1 MSSNVQTYPSFQGLS
16 ADDFRKLIHN
26 AMSEIVTGDGWT
38 ISDLP
43 DTILCR
49 DGQVPYQEFVNIL
62 AQKWHICVTKVEDE
76 FYLLYVDTYDNA
88 EKSRLTRKAKK
99 LIPKYKQEKE
109 EQKLFVS
116 MLVELS
122 D

>member
-1 MSSNVQTYPSFQGLS
+1 MSSNVQPYPSFQELS
-16 ADDFRKLIHN
+16 GDEFRELIHN
-26 AMSEIVTGDGWT
+26 AMTQIVAGDGWT

-49 DGQVPYQEFVNIL
+49 YGQLPYQEFVNIIE
-62 AQKWHICVTKVEDE
+62 QKWHICVTHVEDE
-76 FYLLYVDTYDNA
+76 FYLLCVDTA
-88 EKSRLTRKAKK
+88 EKSELTRKAKK

-109 EQKLFVS
+109 SQELFVS
-116 MLVELS
+116 MLVELA